1 MTDNLTAVPAPPA
14 ALLPL
19 ALAAAWAEQ
28 AARVEEADP
37 LRAALLREHAGDLQR
52 ALAAAPAPEAATP
65 DPVAAT
71 VSALIGLAHDRYA
84 TARLARGQR
93 SYERMYQLDG
103 EAIGLAEAAREVRER
118 LAPAWDAL
126 AAERDGLAGDCA
138 QYAAQLGTAYADRDA
153 LAARLAGAEAERDE
167 QAKLYDNALHSAIR
181 ARDENERLQNA
192 LTLAMIAAR
201 EMSDE
206 FASLRAERDHLSAA
220 LAGDNEGVRLWMLDC
235 GNLADKHRQEA
246 ASLRGQ
252 LDRLRIAG
260 TELRGELDDLA
271 SHWEHEYASETGWPS
286 RCARELREALQGGGD
301 GD

>member
-37 LRAALLREHAGDLQR
+37 LRAALLREHAGGHQR
-52 ALAAAPAPEAATP
+52 ALAAVPAPEAATP

-126 AAERDGLAGDCA
+126 AA
-138 QYAAQLGTAYADRDA
+138 
-153 LAARLAGAEAERDE
+153 RLAGAEAERDE

-181 ARDENERLQNA
+181 AHDE
-192 LTLAMIAAR
+192 IAR
-201 EMSDE
+201 
-206 FASLRAERDHLSAA
+206 
-220 LAGDNEGVRLWMLDC
+220 
-235 GNLADKHRQEA
+235 
-246 ASLRGQ
+246 
-252 LDRLRIAG
+252 
-260 TELRGELDDLA
+260 
-271 SHWEHEYASETGWPS
+271 
-286 RCARELREALQGGGD
+286 LREALEQHPAPGQALTECPEPHPADHRCFDCATDDELAAAIPPFPGTGGRRVPNGGARD
-301 GD
+301 AG